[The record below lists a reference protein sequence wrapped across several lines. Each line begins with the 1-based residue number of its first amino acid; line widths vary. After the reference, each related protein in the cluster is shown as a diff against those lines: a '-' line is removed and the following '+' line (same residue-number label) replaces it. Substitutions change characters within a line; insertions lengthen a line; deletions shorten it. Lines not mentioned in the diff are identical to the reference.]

1 MFGFERTGN
10 RKLIT
15 VSAEQG
21 AALEMYF
28 KHYDTLSPI
37 MTLSKSEI
45 TRAKYRGYITE
56 VPPNDNR

>member
-1 MFGFERTGN
+1 MFGNRRTGK

-15 VSAEQG
+15 VTPKQG

-37 MTLSKSEI
+37 MTLSKMEI
-45 TRAKYRGYITE
+45 TQARYRGYITE
-56 VPPNDNR
+56 EVNES